1 MHVRDKTLRSKVGRA
16 NHENR
21 RRVHCKRT
29 IVEAVSI
36 THKEREHELT
46 YIGGIVGN
54 ELVDLGQHLFR
65 YPRLIVVCKIFPNV
79 AIEEINVVEIDSKL
93 VIAYHFA
100 LQSERN
106 WAFGKMSAKIE
117 ITFGHAFPQKIMC
130 PCGSKRNQ
138 SVANRIEAI
147 NLNGRGEIIQ
157 MLQELCALRIAVGE
171 KRLIGGRI
179 KYYVILESG
188 SLMYEHYLL
197 VLAQ

>member
-1 MHVRDKTLRSKVGRA
+1 
-16 NHENR
+16 
-21 RRVHCKRT
+21 
-29 IVEAVSI
+29 
-36 THKEREHELT
+36 
-46 YIGGIVGN
+46 
-54 ELVDLGQHLFR
+54 
-65 YPRLIVVCKIFPNV
+65 
-79 AIEEINVVEIDSKL
+79 
-93 VIAYHFA
+93 
-100 LQSERN
+100 
-106 WAFGKMSAKIE
+106 
-117 ITFGHAFPQKIMC
+117 MC

-197 VLAQ
+197 VLAQCEQDFRRQDWFQRPVLRHQSYRHGQITVRTFIIGRIGRKTVISNLLYHRSKYVCVQNMSVNNRNGCADRQAHRRTARKLHLVERRATGFDERTA